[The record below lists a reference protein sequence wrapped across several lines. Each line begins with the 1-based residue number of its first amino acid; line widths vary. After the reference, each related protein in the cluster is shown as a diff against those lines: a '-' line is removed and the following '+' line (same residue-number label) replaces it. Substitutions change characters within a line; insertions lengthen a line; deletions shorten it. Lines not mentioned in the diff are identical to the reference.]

1 VEVAPQPRRIPRPP
15 RRTVRYVAAALV
27 LTALMAT
34 ALLPFRD
41 DLTPGTVA
49 LLMLLPP
56 LVASAAGLL
65 PNLVCAAIGA
75 MAFNLMFI
83 EPYGSPRISSGEG
96 VAAFVVYLAV
106 AAALAVALTALRES
120 REDDRRR
127 ARTLEMLETLGQ
139 GLLRGQRLDPALRSG
154 MHELLRLV
162 PLRGA
167 AIAVPGE
174 DPIVFGAGEAG
185 AAERAIA
192 FASDPAG
199 GPPTVRSLRMEGR
212 VRVFPVMGGEHAVGL
227 LAADPGD
234 AEPEED
240 RWSVVEGFADL
251 AGLGVAR
258 ARLER
263 EQALRAALED
273 TDRMRVALTRSVT
286 HDLRTPLAVIRTAA
300 AAARD
305 TDDPQMRG
313 ELLDDIEREGARLS
327 HLVAN
332 MLDLSRIEAAALTV
346 ERVPVPVDE
355 LVHEAVAAVSAGDG
369 AVTVHVPDDLPP
381 FPLDE
386 ALVRQVLV
394 NLVGNAVS
402 HGGGRAEVSA
412 SIEGD
417 ELELRVA
424 DHGPGIPEAER
435 RRVFEPYRRL
445 RPGGRVSGSGLG
457 LAICRGYVEAHG
469 GTVAVGTTPG
479 GGATFTVRIPP
490 GGP

>member
-1 VEVAPQPRRIPRPP
+1 M
-15 RRTVRYVAAALV
+15 AAV
-27 LTALMAT
+27 
-34 ALLPFRD
+34 LLPFRD

-56 LVASAAGLL
+56 LIASGAGLI
-65 PNLVCAAIGA
+65 PTLVCATFGA
-75 MAFNLMFI
+75 MTFNLVFT
-83 EPYGSPRISSGEG
+83 EPYGSPRISTDEA

-106 AAALAVALTALRES
+106 AAALAVALSALRES
-120 REDDRRR
+120 READRRR
-127 ARTLEMLETLGQ
+127 ARTLEMLETLGE
-139 GLLRGQRLDPALRSG
+139 GLLRGQRLDPALRSA

-174 DPIVFGAGEAG
+174 EPIMFGAGEAA

-192 FASDPAG
+192 YAG
-199 GPPTVRSLRMEGR
+199 EPGGGVPTVRSLRMEGR
-212 VRVFPVMGGEHAVGL
+212 IRVFPVMGGEDAVGL

-234 AEPEED
+234 AEPEEE
-240 RWSVVEGFADL
+240 RWAVVEGFADL

-258 ARLER
+258 ARLEH
-263 EQALRAALED
+263 EQALRAALEN
-273 TDRMRVALTRSVT
+273 TDRMRVALTRSVS

-305 TDDPQMRG
+305 TPDAATRG
-313 ELLDDIEREGARLS
+313 VLLDDIEREGARLS

-332 MLDLSRIEAAALTV
+332 MLDLSRIEAGALAV
-346 ERVPVPVDE
+346 QRAPVPVDE
-355 LVHEAVAAVSAGDG
+355 LVHDAVAAVSAPDG
-369 AVTVHVPDDLPP
+369 AVTVDVPDDLPP

-394 NLVGNAVS
+394 NLVANAVA
-402 HGGGRAEVSA
+402 HGGGRAEVCA
-412 SIEGD
+412 AIEGD
-417 ELELRVA
+417 TLVLRVS

-435 RRVFEPYRRL
+435 RRAFEPYRRL

-457 LAICRGYVEAHG
+457 LAICRGYAEAHG
-469 GTVAVGTTPG
+469 GTVSVGTTPG
-479 GGATFTVRIPP
+479 GGATFTVRLPEA
-490 GGP
+490 GP

>member
-1 VEVAPQPRRIPRPP
+1 MEVPPPP
-15 RRTVRYVAAALV
+15 RRLTREQWRAARFVAAALG
-27 LTALMAT
+27 LTALT
-34 ALLPFRD
+34 ALLLLPFRD
-41 DLTPGTVA
+41 DLTPGTLA

-56 LVASAAGLL
+56 LVASGAGLIPTLACAAAGAMTF
-65 PNLVCAAIGA
+65 NLV
-75 MAFNLMFI
+75 FTQ
-83 EPYGSPRISSGEG
+83 PYGSPRISTDES
-96 VAAFVVYLAV
+96 VAAFVVYLVV
-106 AAALAVALTALRES
+106 AAALAVALSALRES
-120 REDDRRR
+120 READRRR
-127 ARTLEMLETLGQ
+127 ARTLEMLETLGE
-139 GLLRGQRLDPALRSG
+139 GLLRGHRLDPALRSG

-167 AIAVPGE
+167 AISVPGE
-174 DPIVFGAGEAG
+174 EPLMFGAGDAA

-192 FASDPAG
+192 YAADPG
-199 GPPTVRSLRMEGR
+199 GGVPTVRSLRMEGR
-212 VRVFPVMGGEHAVGL
+212 IRVFPVMGGEDAVGL

-234 AEPEED
+234 EDPDED

-263 EQALRAALED
+263 ERALRSALEN

-300 AAARD
+300 AAAREAP
-305 TDDPQMRG
+305 DPAVRG

-332 MLDLSRIEAAALTV
+332 MLDLSRIEAGALTV
-346 ERVPVPVDE
+346 QRAPVPVDE
-355 LVHEAVAAVSAGDG
+355 LVHDAVAAVPAPEG
-369 AVTVHVPDDLPP
+369 AVTVDVSADLPP

-394 NLVGNAVS
+394 NLVGNAVA
-402 HGGGRAEVSA
+402 HGGGRVEVSA
-412 SIEGD
+412 GIDGG

-445 RPGGRVSGSGLG
+445 RPSGRVSGSGLG

-479 GGATFTVRIPP
+479 GGATFTVRLPEEAP
-490 GGP
+490 